1 MLKTWKLN
9 LKQICV
15 LLPKK
20 DLFIWSFFAALPFL
34 LLIFSPGSFEGFERA
49 LLDFKV
55 RIDQKFLHTGKE
67 TDLVILGIDSR
78 TLEKAPYK
86 WPWPSS
92 YWAELLEKIDSRYQP
107 AVFLIDIYFQA
118 DQQNVESIEVLAAE
132 MKRNG
137 KTGLVGIFEE
147 SLGIAGTELKVF
159 PPIKALRESAAYWGI
174 SQQPIDSDGT
184 VRTFVLSDFRLDKKH
199 ISYEFLKFT
208 GKLSELSL
216 PQMRKHSTIFRFKA
230 RENSAEIFSLQD
242 AIDGQIS
249 LEQLKNRQL
258 LIGPNAPI
266 LHDYHKTP
274 VGVLTGPELVANSIG
289 TLAGQRFQ
297 LLYESFWLQFIFVF
311 AGIFWALLCF
321 TERFGGKWS
330 VVVFAGAGLFI
341 LLLGASFLV
350 GVQLP
355 IASTLLAYVIFSAIN
370 LTIYRF
376 NQIALVRNSL
386 HEAEVCGNIQ
396 QNFFPAQGLKTDS
409 GIEIEGFCQPYQYAG
424 GDYFDFFELPDG
436 NIFFFLGDVSGH
448 GISASM
454 TTTAA
459 KSIVSI
465 HREKGEISITEL
477 FEDINMAIRH
487 LSDRK
492 IMMSAVSG
500 LIFPRERK
508 IKLYSAGHLPAYL
521 AQKGSVK
528 EFPIPGMPLGA
539 SKRKHRCGFTE
550 FDLPQSGHLVM
561 YSDGVVEAVN
571 WQNQLF
577 SFENFR
583 KLLAEKV
590 APTTRGTIDTIF
602 SALRKHSEGR
612 SFQDDVT
619 ILVINFSNC
628 VN

>member
-9 LKQICV
+9 LKQISI
-15 LLPKK
+15 LLPKR
-20 DLFIWSFFAALPFL
+20 DLVIWSFFAALPFL
-34 LLIFSPGSFEGFERA
+34 FLIFSPGSFEGFERA
-49 LLDFKV
+49 LLDFKA
-55 RIDQKFLHTGKE
+55 RIDQKFFHTGKE
-67 TDLVILGIDSR
+67 TELIILGIDSR
-78 TLEKAPYK
+78 SLEKSPYK

-92 YWAELLEKIDSRYQP
+92 YWAQLLERIDSRYQP
-107 AVFLIDIYFQA
+107 AAFLIDIYFQA
-118 DQQNVESIEVLAAE
+118 DQQNVESVEVLAAE
-132 MKRNG
+132 MKRNK

-184 VRTFVLSDFRLDKKH
+184 VRTFVLSDYRLDKKH

-208 GKLSELSL
+208 GNLPDISL
-216 PQMRKHSTIFRFKA
+216 PALKKVSTIFRFKA
-230 RENSAEIFSLQD
+230 RENSSEIFSLQD
-242 AIDGQIS
+242 AIDGNIS
-249 LEQLKNRQL
+249 REQLLNRKL

-274 VGVLTGPELVANSIG
+274 VGVLTGPELVANSIN
-289 TLAGQRFQ
+289 TLNSARFQ
-297 LLYESFWLQFIFVF
+297 VLYESFWLQLFFVI
-311 AGIFWALLCF
+311 AGIVVALICF
-321 TERFGGKWS
+321 TDQLGGNLS
-330 VVVFAGAGLFI
+330 VVLLVGAVFFC
-341 LLLGASFLV
+341 LLLSSSFLV
-350 GVQLP
+350 GIHLP
-355 IASTLLAYVIFSAIN
+355 IASSLLSYVIFAAIN
-370 LTIYRF
+370 LIIFRF

-386 HEAEVCGNIQ
+386 HEAEVCGKIQ
-396 QNFFPAQGLKTDS
+396 QNFFPAQGLKTKT
-409 GIEIEGFCQPYQYAG
+409 GIEIEGFCQPFQYAG

-436 NIFFFLGDVSGH
+436 NVFFFLGDVSGH

-477 FEDINMAIRH
+477 FDDINMAIRH
-487 LSDRK
+487 FSDRR

-500 LIFPRERK
+500 LILPQEKK
-508 IKLYSAGHLPAYL
+508 IRLYSAGHLPAYL
-521 AQKGSVK
+521 AQKGAVK

-550 FDLPQSGHLVM
+550 FDLPQNGQLIL
-561 YSDGVVEAVN
+561 YSDGVIEAVN

-583 KLLAEKV
+583 KLLGEKIE
-590 APTTRGTIDTIF
+590 PTPMGTIEVIF
-602 SALRKHSEGR
+602 SALRKHTEER

-619 ILVINFSNC
+619 ILVINFVDCEN
-628 VN
+628 